1 MLPTVQFNNEVRFKA
16 DEIDDVPPNRRL
28 PAEFVTTQAVGAEM
42 LPQDAFGVGGIGAE
56 VSGVG
61 RGHVGWWIETFRIVL
76 SLPLSLALSHKG
88 RGDDGREAD

>member
-1 MLPTVQFNNEVRFKA
+1 MLPTVQFNNEARFKA
-16 DEIDDVPPNRRL
+16 DEIDDVPPDRRL

-61 RGHVGWWIETFRIVL
+61 RGHVGWWIETLGLF
-76 SLPLSLALSHKG
+76 SPSPSP
-88 RGDDGREAD
+88 